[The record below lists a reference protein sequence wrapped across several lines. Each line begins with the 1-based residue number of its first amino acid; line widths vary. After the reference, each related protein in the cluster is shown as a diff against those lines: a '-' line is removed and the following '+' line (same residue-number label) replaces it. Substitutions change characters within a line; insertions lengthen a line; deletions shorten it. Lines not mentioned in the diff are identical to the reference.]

1 MQGSTHIVNDVLKET
16 EMHVKVRP
24 CSRSA
29 DRRARPSA
37 QASDLLSRSPRSTA
51 RRTASAESSSRPSQ
65 RASPTSPTRAT
76 SSTSRPKATCSTL
89 ESWCV
94 LLALLL
100 RRPLAPRFLELTL
113 SFLSLSA
120 DCTMPD
126 RLRPRRRAPRLV
138 VARRRRRLEPGLE
151 PLLRMAYGVRRR
163 VVSRLRQ
170 DGHRCVLLPLSRP
183 RRSAQADALLAA
195 LPLPTART
203 DLLEQ
208 TLAKSPVSAQ
218 RLDEL
223 ARIFVKA
230 TELEIAFWDAAVV
243 AGDKTRAQVLS
254 HEGLPV

>member
-1 MQGSTHIVNDVLKET
+1 
-16 EMHVKVRP
+16 
-24 CSRSA
+24 
-29 DRRARPSA
+29 
-37 QASDLLSRSPRSTA
+37 
-51 RRTASAESSSRPSQ
+51 
-65 RASPTSPTRAT
+65 
-76 SSTSRPKATCSTL
+76 
-89 ESWCV
+89 
-94 LLALLL
+94 
-100 RRPLAPRFLELTL
+100 
-113 SFLSLSA
+113 
-120 DCTMPD
+120 
-126 RLRPRRRAPRLV
+126 
-138 VARRRRRLEPGLE
+138 
-151 PLLRMAYGVRRR
+151 MAYGVRRR